1 MGYKKA
7 THVLP
12 HDLLLKVQEYI
23 DGEFLYIPR
32 ISDNKKSWG
41 ETTSTRQ
48 ELQDR
53 NQRIYDDYL
62 AGKRMEFLAEK
73 YFLSLKSIQ
82 RIIGQLKKNIIDRN
96 GLVLFQNTSAHFLCL
111 FIKRV
116 LGLVLY
122 CMMIQFIC
130 KKHKE
135 VWLL

>member
-82 RIIGQLKKNIIDRN
+82 RIIGQLKKEYNWQKWAGII
-96 GLVLFQNTSAHFLCL
+96 SKYISPFLM
-111 FIKRV
+111 FIYKKSIRF
-116 LGLVLY
+116 GSVLY
-122 CMMIQFIC
+122 DDTIYLQ
-130 KKHKE
+130 E
-135 VWLL
+135 T

>member
-53 NQRIYDDYL
+53 NHRIYNDYL
-62 AGKRMEFLAEK
+62 AGKRMDSLAEK

-82 RIIGQLKKNIIDRN
+82 RIIGQLKKEYN
-96 GLVLFQNTSAHFLCL
+96 
-111 FIKRV
+111 
-116 LGLVLY
+116 
-122 CMMIQFIC
+122 
-130 KKHKE
+130 
-135 VWLL
+135 